1 MYYRTL
7 TVCLQP
13 YIPAWLIIPCISMHY
28 LFAHQCS
35 NILTCRIVESSCFLY
50 LNWVTLLRTLPHV
63 RMKRNRCIWGE
74 NRGKWKGRKP
84 PGIEPKD
91 TWLVQLVLCH
101 WATTTRQPPALTTL
115 FILFW
120 YMYIYRFRIPVHVWV
135 MLCSN
140 CLNTS
145 VCCLQR
151 STW

>member
-63 RMKRNRCIWGE
+63 GMKRKDVFEAKIEESEKAGSHRESN
-74 NRGKWKGRKP
+74 
-84 PGIEPKD
+84 PGHL
-91 TWLVQLVLCH
+91 WLVQPVLCH